1 MKKTLALL
9 LLGTSV
15 PLCALECRPGNRE
28 FRLET
33 ATLSAV
39 VKDGMII
46 ELLDRKSGTLW
57 ANRSVSDTGIP
68 AGVGIVTD
76 LPLLRSG
83 HMPWGEPALK
93 QSLPPSF
100 SRINYFV
107 PEARSAYSLQHS
119 GKTVEAVWKGL
130 SNGKTFLP
138 DAVLKMVF
146 HEAENG
152 ALEIRTEG
160 SSPQG
165 NVFGVLAPVTNLDRK
180 SRFILPSFG
189 GMVYEDGEPGL
200 LPFGRPPYLEAPLMI
215 LEQGRDSM
223 ALWMEN
229 PKMQPHYAFFNR
241 SGKSFSLIFENNSL
255 MPFEKRMS
263 VTAPSVFLNVFP
275 GDWKTAAAPFRD
287 WYRTHFRKELAVRN
301 GTEWTRRI
309 AVVSDTSSAIPP
321 DDQLAL
327 MKTFFPAG
335 TLMFQVWNARAPKWD
350 CDLPDWTPRKGYVEG
365 VARAHDSGFKV
376 QAYVNICCV
385 NYQSPFWLRDRI
397 DKFFLTRKNSIFQYK
412 DTASDP
418 KFNAEMFLGT
428 VDFASGP
435 DPFEGMKKGQLLYG
449 DLLSPAWRKYHAEM
463 MKVWN
468 TLTGTDSNYE
478 DTAGTTGDHGNGIV
492 DGLSAGE
499 GDVAQMRLLLET
511 QPNVANAAEF
521 APAANA
527 FGVTWPLNYP
537 SVYGNRAFK
546 LYRIHH
552 QLPLSD
558 YLFGYRQWVTSLRGF
573 NDMTLHAMAATS
585 DAAGGMGFV
594 HGDYYKNKKAPDI
607 EMDFSFAGHL
617 HRRAVLFARKNLFPL
632 FPEGD
637 YPENIICMYRG
648 NDGIYSYFDDGSL
661 QEMRGP
667 DGRAVYGRV
676 NNTFRVKTELWLEN
690 WPFQN
695 GKEISGLNP
704 EAHYPL
710 FPRPVQA
717 KSSII
722 RTGTLP
728 EKVFV
733 RNYFDTPEVV
743 YLELD
748 TVKNGPS
755 RVSLDMES
763 GRKFGACY
771 ANGKK
776 VEFGKITADLP
787 LRLTCFT
794 ETSQKAPPETPWVI
808 RLSEAG
814 YPCGGPFPL
823 ITCPK
828 ATEGKE
834 TLYAPGEHSC
844 VVFSCVAPDRN
855 SALEVTFQDRAN
867 IFVHPHDGTVFR
879 LYVNGIELK
888 KYDTCHREI
897 LKWTGDREARKKMF
911 DLRPRKWMV
920 PLGKYAG
927 QPVLVTIEIDPNEN
941 TNGDHPYISTP
952 RLVRDPVQQQ
962 KEEVLE

>member
-1 MKKTLALL
+1 MKKILVLL

-15 PLCALECRPGNRE
+15 ALCALECRPGNRE
-28 FRLET
+28 FRVET
-33 ATLSAV
+33 ATLSAI
-39 VKDGMII
+39 VKDGII
-46 ELLDRKSGTLW
+46 VELRDRKSGILW
-57 ANRSVSDTGIP
+57 ADRSVSDTGIP

-100 SRINYFV
+100 SRINYYV
-107 PEARSAYSLQHS
+107 PDGHSAYSLKCS
-119 GKTVEAVWKGL
+119 GKTVEVVWKGL

-138 DAVLKMVF
+138 DAILKMVF
-146 HEAENG
+146 SEAENG
-152 ALEIRTEG
+152 ALEIQTEG

-165 NVFGVLAPVTNLDRK
+165 NVFGVLAPITNLDRK
-180 SRFILPSFG
+180 SLFILPAFG

-215 LEQGRDSM
+215 LERGRNSM
-223 ALWMEN
+223 ALWMNN

-255 MPFEKRMS
+255 MPFEKKTS
-263 VTAPSVFLNVFP
+263 VTAPAMFLNVFS
-275 GDWKTAAAPFRD
+275 GDWKTAATPYRN
-287 WYRTHFRKELAVRN
+287 WYRTHFRKELAVRDSA
-301 GTEWTRRI
+301 EWTRKV

-321 DDQLAL
+321 EKQLAL
-327 MKTFFPAG
+327 MRTYFPAG

-365 VARAHDSGFKV
+365 VPRAHEAEFRV
-376 QAYVNICCV
+376 QAYVNICCA
-385 NYQSPFWLRDRI
+385 NFRSPFWVRDRL
-397 DKFFLTRKNSIFQYK
+397 DKLFLTRKNSIFQYK
-412 DTASDP
+412 DTAFDP

-435 DPFEGMKKGQLLYG
+435 DQFKGMKEGQLLYG

-499 GDVAQMRLLLET
+499 GDTAQMRLLLET
-511 QPNVANAAEF
+511 QPKVANAAEF

-537 SVYGNRAFK
+537 SVYGNQAFK

-552 QLPLSD
+552 QRPLSN

-573 NDMTLHAMAATS
+573 NDWTLHAMAATS

-594 HGDYYKNKKAPDI
+594 PADYYKDKKSGEIDADY
-607 EMDFSFAGHL
+607 SFAGHL
-617 HRRAVLFARKNLFPL
+617 HRRAVLFAQKNLFPL

-637 YPENIICMYRG
+637 YPEKIVCLYQG

-667 DGRAVYGRV
+667 NGYAVYGRV
-676 NNTFRVKTELWLEN
+676 DNAFRVKTNLWLEN

-710 FPRPVQA
+710 FMRPIQA
-717 KSSII
+717 KNAAI
-722 RTGTLP
+722 RAGTLP

-733 RNYFDTPEVV
+733 RKYFETPEAV

-748 TVKNGPS
+748 TVKDGPS
-755 RVSLDMES
+755 KVSLDLES
-763 GRKFGACY
+763 DRKFETCY
-771 ANGKK
+771 ANGEK
-776 VEFGKITADLP
+776 VNFGKITAALP
-787 LRLTCFT
+787 LRLICFAEASRKTST
-794 ETSQKAPPETPWVI
+794 ETTWGI
-808 RLSEAG
+808 RLSESG
-814 YPCGGPFPL
+814 YPHGVPFPL
-823 ITCPK
+823 TTCPK
-828 ATEGKE
+828 AMEGKE
-834 TLYAPGEHSC
+834 TLYAPGERSC
-844 VVFSCVAPDRN
+844 VVFSGVAPDRT
-855 SALEVTFQDRAN
+855 SALEVSVRDRAN
-867 IFVHPHDGTVFR
+867 IFVHPHDGTLYR
-879 LYVNGIELK
+879 LCVNGVEQK
-888 KYDTCHREI
+888 KYDTCHRDI

-911 DLRPRKWMV
+911 DLRPRKWTV

-927 QPVLVTIEIDPNEN
+927 QPILVTLEIDPNEN
-941 TNGDHPYISTP
+941 TNGDHPYISLP
-952 RLVRDPVQQQ
+952 HLVRDPAQQW
-962 KEEVLE
+962 KEEVPE